1 MPPGGKRE
9 RPRGA
14 LLLTRLFGCLVGVR
28 ARPGPRYFNMC
39 DTDGGGDIDLDEFRS
54 ALFAIDPNTGNTT
67 GFQPSA
73 LLGPKDAFELFDV
86 DKSGSIDEDEFAFVM
101 EYMNVDM
108 GEMDQENMF
117 AKYDKD
123 GSGTISYDEFRS
135 IWIKVCNVKRE
146 LEDREVRTRRPLS
159 AAAGAD
165 PRGHG
170 AALLGALCVVSNP
183 CRRSACPRLLCCPN
197 THGR

>member
-1 MPPGGKRE
+1 M
-9 RPRGA
+9 
-14 LLLTRLFGCLVGVR
+14 
-28 ARPGPRYFNMC
+28 
-39 DTDGGGDIDLDEFRS
+39 
-54 ALFAIDPNTGNTT
+54 
-67 GFQPSA
+67 
-73 LLGPKDAFELFDV
+73 

-146 LEDREVRTRRPLS
+146 LEDREVRTRRPS
-159 AAAGAD
+159 AQR
-165 PRGHG
+165 RGRTPEG
-170 AALLGALCVVSNP
+170 MAQRSSALFAL
-183 CRRSACPRLLCCPN
+183 
-197 THGR
+197 